1 MAASVARALLSLTQE
16 RAYGFSATT
25 DARGR
30 AVCAHRG

>member
-1 MAASVARALLSLTQE
+1 MAASGTFAWALLTQE